1 MIEITKNKIDVARI
15 IATVSD
21 PGAGGIDVFIGT
33 TRNKT
38 QDKGVEKLDFEV
50 YEPMAIKELQ
60 KIVNRARDQWPI
72 LKHAIS
78 HRTGVVE
85 IGEEAV
91 VIAVSTPHRQ
101 AAFESCQFIIDELK
115 KTVPIWK
122 KEIFEDGD
130 IWVAAHP

>member
-1 MIEITKNKIDVARI
+1 MIEITKDRIDVARI
-15 IATVSD
+15 IAAVSD
-21 PGAGGIDVFIGT
+21 SGAGGIDVFIGT
-33 TRNKT
+33 TRTKT
-38 QDKGVEKLDFEV
+38 QGKAVVKLDFEA

-60 KIVNRARDQWPI
+60 KIVDRAKSQWPI
-72 LKHAIS
+72 LKYAIS

-91 VIAVSTPHRQ
+91 VIAVSTAHRQ
-101 AAFESCQFIIDELK
+101 AAFESCKFIIDELK

-130 IWVAAHP
+130 VWVAAHP

>member
-1 MIEITKNKIDVARI
+1 MIEITKDRIDVARI
-15 IATVSD
+15 IAAVSD
-21 PGAGGIDVFIGT
+21 SGAGGIDVFIGT

-38 QDKGVEKLDFEV
+38 QGKAVVKLDFEA

-60 KIVNRARDQWPI
+60 KIVDRAKSQWPI
-72 LKHAIS
+72 LKYAIS

-91 VIAVSTPHRQ
+91 VIAVSTAHRQ
-101 AAFESCQFIIDELK
+101 AAFESCKFIIDELK

-130 IWVAAHP
+130 VWVAAHP

>member
-1 MIEITKNKIDVARI
+1 MIEITKTKIDVAGL
-15 IATVSD
+15 IAAVSHE
-21 PGAGGIDVFIGT
+21 GAGATDVFIGT

-38 QDKGVEKLDFEV
+38 SDKTVVKLDFEA

-60 KIVNRARDQWPI
+60 KIVDRAKQQWPI
-72 LKHAIS
+72 LKYAVV
-78 HRTGVVE
+78 HRVGVVE

-101 AAFESCQFIIDELK
+101 AAFESCRFIIDELK
-115 KTVPIWK
+115 KSVPIWK

-130 IWVAAHP
+130 VWVAAHP